1 MGNPVTDETVP
12 DETGAADPLKTIR
25 ERYKVASEYWDD
37 DKKAALD
44 DIRFRNGEQWP
55 EEIVSQ
61 RARDKRPCLTV
72 DKLNQYV
79 RQIVND
85 GRQNRPS
92 IKVRPVD
99 SGSDVATAE
108 IYAGIIKHIEENS
121 GADAAYDTSL
131 DSSATGGFG
140 YFTVGTEYAG
150 DETFNQELIIKR
162 VRNPLSI
169 TIDPDSTEADAS
181 DMKYAFVEELMPKAD
196 FEAQYPNKLPQDW
209 ESNTE
214 YSEWYGDH
222 VRVARYWYVEEE
234 DRTLYQMMD
243 NSVISKARFDE
254 LKEAG
259 AVELDSLVK
268 QTRNIPVRRVKHCL
282 VSGKEYLEEPQE

>member
-99 SGSDVATAE
+99 SGADVATAE

-121 GADAAYDTSL
+121 GGH
-131 DSSATGGFG
+131 TG
-140 YFTVGTEYAG
+140 
-150 DETFNQELIIKR
+150 
-162 VRNPLSI
+162 
-169 TIDPDSTEADAS
+169 STA
-181 DMKYAFVEELMPKAD
+181 
-196 FEAQYPNKLPQDW
+196 PN
-209 ESNTE
+209 
-214 YSEWYGDH
+214 
-222 VRVARYWYVEEE
+222 
-234 DRTLYQMMD
+234 
-243 NSVISKARFDE
+243 
-254 LKEAG
+254 
-259 AVELDSLVK
+259 
-268 QTRNIPVRRVKHCL
+268 
-282 VSGKEYLEEPQE
+282 